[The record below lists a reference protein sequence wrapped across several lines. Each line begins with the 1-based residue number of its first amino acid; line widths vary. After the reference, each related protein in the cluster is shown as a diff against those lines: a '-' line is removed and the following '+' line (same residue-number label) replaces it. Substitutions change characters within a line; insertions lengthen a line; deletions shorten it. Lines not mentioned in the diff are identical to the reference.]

1 MNWPSGRAYTEPEMQ
16 VRGRTFA
23 WGKRTFIVGI
33 INITPDSFSGDGLA
47 GNIAGAV
54 ALAESFEAA
63 GADMLDL
70 GGESSRPGATP
81 ITAAEECTRLT
92 PALAA
97 IRSAVSLPISVDT
110 YHAAVAEAAL
120 CTGAD
125 LVNDISGFR
134 FDAAMAGVVARHDV
148 PAIVMH
154 NQRGRDFHD
163 VAGDVRSG
171 FEATLSAADSAG
183 IRRGRLILDPG
194 FGFGWTAEQ
203 NLELVR
209 RLPELWDFQLPLLM
223 GTSRKSTLGL
233 ILDAAADD
241 RLEGSAAM
249 VALSIGAGA
258 DLVRVHDVR
267 EMVRVARVSDAVV
280 RGNWQREDP

>member
-1 MNWPSGRAYTEPEMQ
+1 MNWPSGRAYTEPEMH

-23 WGKRTFIVGI
+23 WGTRTFIVGI

-81 ITAAEECTRLT
+81 IRAAEECARLT

-110 YHAAVAEAAL
+110 YHAAVADAAL

-125 LVNDISGFR
+125 LVNDITGFR
-134 FDAAMAGVVARHDV
+134 FDAAMAGVVARHGA

-154 NQRGRDFHD
+154 NQRGRHFHD
-163 VAGDVRSG
+163 VAADVRSG
-171 FEATLSAADSAG
+171 FETTLSAADSAG
-183 IRRGRLILDPG
+183 VRRERLILDPG
-194 FGFGWTAEQ
+194 FGFGWTPEQ

-209 RLPELWDFQLPLLM
+209 RLPELWDFRLPFLM

-233 ILDAAADD
+233 ILDAPADD

-249 VALSIGAGA
+249 VALSIAAGA

-280 RGNWQREDP
+280 RGNWKREDR